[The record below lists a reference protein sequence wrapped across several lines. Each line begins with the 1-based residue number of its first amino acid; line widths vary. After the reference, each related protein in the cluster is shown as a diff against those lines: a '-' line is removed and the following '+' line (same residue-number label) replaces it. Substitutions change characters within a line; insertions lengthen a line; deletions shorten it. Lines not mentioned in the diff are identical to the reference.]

1 MDAEQLKEAEAMIKS
16 MLIDHVPHAKAI
28 KMEVLKIEP
37 AKAWLT
43 IPYQEKLIGNPDTGV
58 IHGGVITSLLDNAS
72 GIATQMALPERQSIA
87 TLDLRIDYMKPATP
101 GKDLVGFAHC
111 YKITKNIGFVRAT
124 AYHTDPED
132 PIATSVGTFM
142 LAANRAVPIGKT
154 ADAVAKAEA
163 LLKKTKK
170 TGGE

>member
-1 MDAEQLKEAEAMIKS
+1 MDAEQLKKAEEMIKTV
-16 MLIDHVPHAKAI
+16 LIEHVPHAKAI

-101 GKDLVGFAHC
+101 GKDLVGYAHC
-111 YKITKNIGFVRAT
+111 YKVTKNIGFVRAT

-142 LAANRAVPIGKT
+142 LAANRAVPMGKT
-154 ADAVAKAEA
+154 GAAIAEAEA
-163 LLKKTKK
+163 LLKNTKK
-170 TGGE
+170 TKGQ

>member
-1 MDAEQLKEAEAMIKS
+1 MDAEQLKEAEEVIKS

-28 KMEVLKIEP
+28 QMEVQKIEP

-43 IPYQEKLIGNPDTGV
+43 IPYQDKLVGNPDTGV

-101 GKDLVGFAHC
+101 GEGLVGHAHC

-124 AYHTDPED
+124 AYHTTPED

-142 LAANRAVPIGKT
+142 LAANRAVPMGNT
-154 ADAVAKAEA
+154 AEA
-163 LLKKTKK
+163 IAKTEALMKKANKRS
-170 TGGE
+170 GE

>member
-1 MDAEQLKEAEAMIKS
+1 MDAEQLKEAEEVIKS

-28 KMEVLKIEP
+28 QMEVQKIEP

-43 IPYQEKLIGNPDTGV
+43 IPYQDKLVGNPDTGV

-101 GKDLVGFAHC
+101 GEGLVGHAHC

-124 AYHTDPED
+124 AYHTNPED

-142 LAANRAVPIGKT
+142 LAANRAVPIGNT
-154 ADAVAKAEA
+154 AEA
-163 LLKKTKK
+163 IAKTEALIKKANKRS
-170 TGGE
+170 GE